1 MKGFVS
7 STGHLL
13 LTSEA
18 EVHISRSGVTGV
30 RCRILYLFPTPSAR
44 KVKLTLGKEPV
55 GQSSVG
61 QLETSS
67 VCL

>member
-1 MKGFVS
+1 MGAWVKGFVS

-30 RCRILYLFPTPSAR
+30 RWRIPYLLPNPSAR
-44 KVKLTLGKEPV
+44 KVRLVLEKGLAKLSRTA
-55 GQSSVG
+55 
-61 QLETSS
+61 
-67 VCL
+67 